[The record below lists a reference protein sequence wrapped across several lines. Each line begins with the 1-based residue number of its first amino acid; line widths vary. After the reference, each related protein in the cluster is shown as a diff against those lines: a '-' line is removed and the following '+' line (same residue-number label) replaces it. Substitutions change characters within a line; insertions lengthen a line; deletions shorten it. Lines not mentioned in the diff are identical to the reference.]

1 MPAHM
6 RSHNSCSPNNKIVFR
21 HVDVP
26 PDAIYNS
33 IRINSMLTLRSLSV
47 VAELFAATVL
57 VIWIAAG
64 CVLLA
69 INGAPP

>member
-1 MPAHM
+1 LYFIALTS
-6 RSHNSCSPNNKIVFR
+6 R
-21 HVDVP
+21 
-26 PDAIYNS
+26 AAATYNS